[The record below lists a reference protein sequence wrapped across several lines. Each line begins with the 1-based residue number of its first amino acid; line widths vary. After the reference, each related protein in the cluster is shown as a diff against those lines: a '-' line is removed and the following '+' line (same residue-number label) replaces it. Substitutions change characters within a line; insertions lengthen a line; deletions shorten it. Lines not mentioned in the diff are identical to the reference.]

1 MKLSEEAR
9 KLQREY
15 QKGWRQKNKEHIK
28 AYNIEYWNTKAAE
41 SKARIREFVETNK
54 PEKGE

>member
-1 MKLSEEAR
+1 MKISEDAR

-28 AYNIEYWNTKAAE
+28 AYNIEYWNKKAAE
-41 SKARIREFVETNK
+41 AKAK
-54 PEKGE
+54 EKEVK